1 MRAFCLALYVAFR
14 PFLEAF
20 SRIFFPSS
28 TGLVESIIILLG
40 RDGDDDGNGG
50 SGGILGGSS
59 GGCSGGTS
67 GAGGGEGGAVGG
79 GDKCMQERGS
89 PGLLKT
95 TTPEG
100 KPHW

>member
-79 GDKCMQERGS
+79 GDKYVQEMGKD
-89 PGLLKT
+89 GKAGTKT
-95 TTPEG
+95 VF
-100 KPHW
+100 WR